1 MRVTLFHNPGAG
13 KKGHGKDEILAA
25 LKLADHKARYV
36 STKSDK
42 LKAELE

>member
-25 LKLADHKARYV
+25 LKLADH
-36 STKSDK
+36 
-42 LKAELE
+42 